1 MQYSRALRDRAFRSA
16 AAYPKEVNTMR
27 TRTIVLAL
35 AVLVLG
41 AMGGAILA
49 PPPANAVSREI
60 IQIQQSIAQ
69 ILQNQQ
75 DLRTDIDTRFASM
88 QVLVQQSLTAQNQ
101 LSQTM
106 GSLQKTVQDAVANS
120 GANTSSTTQQIQG
133 ISDNMTDM
141 QARVGKLA
149 QQMSDIQSTLQQIN
163 AKVSGPAPA
172 VQNPGAPMGSNP
184 GNDPGSSAQPP
195 VTTSQ
200 PATTAPMPGISGD
213 TLYTNALRDWN
224 GGHNDLSRQE
234 FNDYLKNF
242 PDGAF
247 APNAQFYLGEMFYS
261 QGQYSRAI
269 EAYDSVI
276 LNYPKSSKVA
286 PAMLEK
292 GRALAQTKK
301 KISAER
307 EFRELIHRYPGSD
320 EAKKAA
326 TELQGLS
333 PSH

>member
-1 MQYSRALRDRAFRSA
+1 MLAPESQGPLCDGSAAVEMQYSRALRGQVFRSA
-16 AAYPKEVNTMR
+16 AAHSKEVITMR

-41 AMGGAILA
+41 AMGGALLA
-49 PPPANAVSREI
+49 PPPADAVSREI

-101 LSQTM
+101 LNQTI
-106 GSLQKTVQDAVANS
+106 GSLQKTVQDAQANS
-120 GANTSSTTQQIQG
+120 GATNSSTTQQIQG
-133 ISDNMTDM
+133 ISDNMQDM

-163 AKVSGPAPA
+163 AKVSGAAPA
-172 VQNPGAPMGSNP
+172 VQNPGEPMGSNP

-213 TLYTNALRDWN
+213 TLYSNALRDLN
-224 GGHNDLSRQE
+224 GAHYALSRQE

-247 APNAQFYLGEMFYS
+247 ASNAQFY
-261 QGQYSRAI
+261 
-269 EAYDSVI
+269 
-276 LNYPKSSKVA
+276 
-286 PAMLEK
+286 
-292 GRALAQTKK
+292 
-301 KISAER
+301 
-307 EFRELIHRYPGSD
+307 
-320 EAKKAA
+320 
-326 TELQGLS
+326 
-333 PSH
+333 

>member
-1 MQYSRALRDRAFRSA
+1 
-16 AAYPKEVNTMR
+16 MR

-49 PPPANAVSREI
+49 PPPADAVSREI

-106 GSLQKTVQDAVANS
+106 GSLQKTVQDAQANS
-120 GANTSSTTQQIQG
+120 GATNSSTTQQIQG
-133 ISDNMTDM
+133 ISDNMQDM

-163 AKVSGPAPA
+163 AKVSGAAPA
-172 VQNPGAPMGSNP
+172 VQGTSGAPMGSNP
-184 GNDPGSSAQPP
+184 GPQGDASQPP
-195 VTTSQ
+195 VTSSQ
-200 PATTAPMPGISGD
+200 PAAPVPGISGD
-213 TLYTNALRDWN
+213 TLYSNALRDLN
-224 GGHNDLSRQE
+224 SAHYDLSRQE

-247 APNAQFYLGEMFYS
+247 ASNAQFYLGEIFYA

-269 EAYDSVI
+269 EAYDGVI

-286 PAMLEK
+286 PSMLEK
-292 GRALAQTKK
+292 GRALAQTNKK
-301 KISAER
+301 ASATR
-307 EFRELIHRYPGSD
+307 EFRELIRRYPGSD

-326 TELQGLS
+326 TELRGLS
-333 PSH
+333 PSR

>member
-1 MQYSRALRDRAFRSA
+1 
-16 AAYPKEVNTMR
+16 MR

-120 GANTSSTTQQIQG
+120 GATTSSTTQQIQG

-141 QARVGKLA
+141 QARVGKLS

-184 GNDPGSSAQPP
+184 GNDPGSSTNQPP
-195 VTTSQ
+195 LTSSQ
-200 PATTAPMPGISGD
+200 PATAAPLPGISGD
-213 TLYTNALRDWN
+213 TLYSNALRDLN
-224 GGHNDLSRQE
+224 GAHYDLSRQE

-247 APNAQFYLGEMFYS
+247 ASNAQFYLGEIFYA

-269 EAYDSVI
+269 DAYDGVI

-292 GRALAQTKK
+292 GRALAQTNKK
-301 KISAER
+301 ASATR

-326 TELQGLS
+326 TELRGLS
-333 PSH
+333 PSR

>member
-1 MQYSRALRDRAFRSA
+1 MENSRALRDSVFRSA
-16 AAYPKEVNTMR
+16 AAYPKEVITMR

-41 AMGGAILA
+41 AMGGALLA

-88 QVLVQQSLTAQNQ
+88 QVLIQQSLTAQNQ

-141 QARVGKLA
+141 QARVGKLS

-172 VQNPGAPMGSNP
+172 VQNPGAPTGSNP
-184 GNDPGSSAQPP
+184 GSDPATS
-195 VTTSQ
+195 SQ
-200 PATTAPMPGISGD
+200 PAAPVAAPGISGD
-213 TLYTNALRDWN
+213 TLYSNALRDLN
-224 GGHNDLSRQE
+224 GAHYDLSRQE

-247 APNAQFYLGEMFYS
+247 APNAQFYLGEMFYV

-269 EAYDSVI
+269 DAYDGVI

-292 GRALAQTKK
+292 GRALAQTNKK
-301 KISAER
+301 TSAMR
-307 EFRELIHRYPGSD
+307 EFRELIHKYPGSD

-326 TELQGLS
+326 TELRGLS

>member
-1 MQYSRALRDRAFRSA
+1 
-16 AAYPKEVNTMR
+16 MR

-41 AMGGAILA
+41 AMGGALLA

-75 DLRTDIDTRFASM
+75 DIRTDIDTRFASM

-101 LSQTM
+101 LNQTM
-106 GSLQKTVQDAVANS
+106 GSLQKTVQDAQANS
-120 GANTSSTTQQIQG
+120 GATNSSTTQQIQG
-133 ISDNMTDM
+133 ISDNMQDM

-149 QQMSDIQSTLQQIN
+149 QQMADIQSTLQQIN
-163 AKVSGPAPA
+163 AKVSGGAPA
-172 VQNPGAPMGSNP
+172 VQGTSGAPMGSSP
-184 GNDPGSSAQPP
+184 GPESYANQPP
-195 VTTSQ
+195 LGMSPQ
-200 PATTAPMPGISGD
+200 PAAPMPGISGD
-213 TLYTNALRDWN
+213 TLYSNALRDLN
-224 GGHNDLSRQE
+224 GAHYDLSRQE

-247 APNAQFYLGEMFYS
+247 ASNAQFYLGEISYA

-269 EAYDSVI
+269 EAYDGVI

-292 GRALAQTKK
+292 GRALAQTNKK
-301 KISAER
+301 VSATR
-307 EFRELIHRYPGSD
+307 EFRELIRKYPGSD

-326 TELQGLS
+326 SELRGLS
-333 PSH
+333 PSR

>member
-1 MQYSRALRDRAFRSA
+1 
-16 AAYPKEVNTMR
+16 MR

-41 AMGGAILA
+41 AMGGALLA
-49 PPPANAVSREI
+49 PPPADAVSREI

-75 DLRTDIDTRFASM
+75 DMRTDIDTRFAAM
-88 QVLVQQSLTAQNQ
+88 QVLVQQSLTAGNQ
-101 LSQTM
+101 LNQTM

-133 ISDNMTDM
+133 ISDNMQDM
-141 QARVGKLA
+141 QARVGKLS

-163 AKVSGPAPA
+163 AKVSG
-172 VQNPGAPMGSNP
+172 GAPPAQQPYAATSGSNP
-184 GNDPGSSAQPP
+184 GYGPDSSANQPP
-195 VTTSQ
+195 VSSS
-200 PATTAPMPGISGD
+200 PAPMQGISGD
-213 TLYTNALRDWN
+213 TLYANALRDMN
-224 GGHNDLSRQE
+224 SAHYDLSRQE
-234 FNDYLKNF
+234 FSDYLKNF

-247 APNAQFYLGEMFYS
+247 ASNSQFYLGEISYY

-269 EAYDSVI
+269 EAYDGVI

-292 GRALAQTKK
+292 GRALAQTNKK
-301 KISAER
+301 VSATR
-307 EFRELIHRYPGSD
+307 EFRELIRRYPGSD
-320 EAKKAA
+320 EAKRAA
-326 TELQGLS
+326 SELRGLS

>member
-1 MQYSRALRDRAFRSA
+1 MLAPESQGPLCDGSAAVEMQYSRALRDSVFRSA
-16 AAYPKEVNTMR
+16 AAYPKEVITMR

-41 AMGGAILA
+41 AMGGALLA

-101 LSQTM
+101 LNQTM

-141 QARVGKLA
+141 QARVGKLS

-163 AKVSGPAPA
+163 AKVSGAAPA

-213 TLYTNALRDWN
+213 TLYSNALRDLN
-224 GGHNDLSRQE
+224 GAHYALSRQE
-234 FNDYLKNF
+234 FND
-242 PDGAF
+242 
-247 APNAQFYLGEMFYS
+247 
-261 QGQYSRAI
+261 
-269 EAYDSVI
+269 
-276 LNYPKSSKVA
+276 
-286 PAMLEK
+286 
-292 GRALAQTKK
+292 
-301 KISAER
+301 
-307 EFRELIHRYPGSD
+307 
-320 EAKKAA
+320 
-326 TELQGLS
+326 
-333 PSH
+333 

>member
-1 MQYSRALRDRAFRSA
+1 
-16 AAYPKEVNTMR
+16 MR

-41 AMGGAILA
+41 AMGGAMLA

-75 DLRTDIDTRFASM
+75 DLRTDVDTRFAAM

-106 GSLQKTVQDAVANS
+106 GSLQKTVQDAQANS
-120 GANTSSTTQQIQG
+120 GATNSSTTQQIQG
-133 ISDNMTDM
+133 ISDNMQDM

-163 AKVSGPAPA
+163 AKVSGPAPG

-184 GNDPGSSAQPP
+184 GNDPGSSTNQP

-200 PATTAPMPGISGD
+200 PAAPVPGISGD
-213 TLYTNALRDWN
+213 TLYSNALRDLN
-224 GGHNDLSRQE
+224 GAHYDLSRQE

-247 APNAQFYLGEMFYS
+247 ASNAQFYLGEISYA

-269 EAYDSVI
+269 EAYDRVI

-292 GRALAQTKK
+292 GRALAQTNKK
-301 KISAER
+301 ASATR
-307 EFRELIHRYPGSD
+307 EFRELIRRYPGSD

-326 TELQGLS
+326 TELRGLS
-333 PSH
+333 PSR

>member
-1 MQYSRALRDRAFRSA
+1 
-16 AAYPKEVNTMR
+16 MR

-75 DLRTDIDTRFASM
+75 DLRTDVDTRFASM

-163 AKVSGPAPA
+163 AKVSGPPPA
-172 VQNPGAPMGSNP
+172 VQNPSGAPMGSNP
-184 GNDPGSSAQPP
+184 GNDPGSSASQPP

-213 TLYTNALRDWN
+213 TLYTECAARLERRALRFVAA
-224 GGHNDLSRQE
+224 GIQRLSE
-234 FNDYLKNF
+234 KF
-242 PDGAF
+242 PGWRLRVRTRSF
-247 APNAQFYLGEMFYS
+247 
-261 QGQYSRAI
+261 
-269 EAYDSVI
+269 
-276 LNYPKSSKVA
+276 
-286 PAMLEK
+286 
-292 GRALAQTKK
+292 
-301 KISAER
+301 ISAKCFTR
-307 EFRELIHRYPGSD
+307 RDSTAG
-320 EAKKAA
+320 
-326 TELQGLS
+326 
-333 PSH
+333 PSRRMTA

>member
-1 MQYSRALRDRAFRSA
+1 MQYSRALRDRVFRSA
-16 AAYPKEVNTMR
+16 AAYPKEVITMR

-75 DLRTDIDTRFASM
+75 DLRTDVDTRFASM

-120 GANTSSTTQQIQG
+120 GATTSSTTQQIQG
-133 ISDNMTDM
+133 ISDNMQDM
-141 QARVGKLA
+141 QARVGKLS

-163 AKVSGPAPA
+163 AKVSGAAPA

-200 PATTAPMPGISGD
+200 PVPVPGISGD
-213 TLYTNALRDWN
+213 TLYSNALRDLN
-224 GGHNDLSRQE
+224 GAHYDLSRQE

-247 APNAQFYLGEMFYS
+247 ASNAQFYLGEIFYA

-269 EAYDSVI
+269 EAYDGVI

-292 GRALAQTKK
+292 GRALAQTNKK
-301 KISAER
+301 VSATR
-307 EFRELIHRYPGSD
+307 EFRELIRKYPGSD

-326 TELQGLS
+326 TELRGLS
-333 PSH
+333 PSK

>member
-1 MQYSRALRDRAFRSA
+1 
-16 AAYPKEVNTMR
+16 MR

-41 AMGGAILA
+41 AMGGAMLA

-75 DLRTDIDTRFASM
+75 DLRTDVDTRFASM

-101 LSQTM
+101 LNQTM

-120 GANTSSTTQQIQG
+120 GATTSSTTQQIQG
-133 ISDNMTDM
+133 ISDNMQDM
-141 QARVGKLA
+141 QARVGKLS

-163 AKVSGPAPA
+163 AKVSGGAPA
-172 VQNPGAPMGSNP
+172 VQGTSGAPTGSNP
-184 GNDPGSSAQPP
+184 GPDSSANQPP
-195 VTTSQ
+195 GTSSQ
-200 PATTAPMPGISGD
+200 PATPVQGISGD
-213 TLYTNALRDWN
+213 TLYSNALRDLN
-224 GGHNDLSRQE
+224 GAHYDLSRQE

-247 APNAQFYLGEMFYS
+247 ASNAQFYLGEVSYA

-269 EAYDSVI
+269 EAYDGVI

-292 GRALAQTKK
+292 GRALAQTNKK
-301 KISAER
+301 VSAAR
-307 EFRELIHRYPGSD
+307 EFRELIRKYPGSD

-326 TELQGLS
+326 SELRGLA

>member
-1 MQYSRALRDRAFRSA
+1 
-16 AAYPKEVNTMR
+16 MR

-41 AMGGAILA
+41 AMGGAMLA

-75 DLRTDIDTRFASM
+75 DLRTDVDTRFASM

-101 LSQTM
+101 LSQTI

-141 QARVGKLA
+141 QARVGKLS

-184 GNDPGSSAQPP
+184 GNDPGNSANQPP

-200 PATTAPMPGISGD
+200 PAAPVPGISGD

-224 GGHNDLSRQE
+224 SAHYDLARQE

-247 APNAQFYLGEMFYS
+247 APNAQFYLGELAYS

-269 EAYDSVI
+269 EAYDGVI
-276 LNYPKSSKVA
+276 LNYPKSTKVA
-286 PAMLEK
+286 PSMLEK
-292 GRALAQTKK
+292 GRALAQTNKK
-301 KISAER
+301 ASATR

-326 TELQGLS
+326 TELRGLS

>member
-1 MQYSRALRDRAFRSA
+1 
-16 AAYPKEVNTMR
+16 MR

-41 AMGGAILA
+41 AMGGAMLA

-106 GSLQKTVQDAVANS
+106 GSLQKTVQDAQANS
-120 GANTSSTTQQIQG
+120 GATTSSTTQQIQG
-133 ISDNMTDM
+133 ISDNMQDM

-163 AKVSGPAPA
+163 AKVSGAAPA
-172 VQNPGAPMGSNP
+172 VQGTSGAPTGSNP
-184 GNDPGSSAQPP
+184 NPGPESYANQPP
-195 VTTSQ
+195 GTSSQ
-200 PATTAPMPGISGD
+200 PAAPAPVAGISGD
-213 TLYTNALRDWN
+213 TLYSNALRDLN
-224 GGHNDLSRQE
+224 SAHYDLSRQE

-247 APNAQFYLGEMFYS
+247 ASNAQFYLGEIFYA

-269 EAYDSVI
+269 EAYDGVI
-276 LNYPKSSKVA
+276 LNYSKSSKVA

-292 GRALAQTKK
+292 GRALAQTNKK
-301 KISAER
+301 VSATR
-307 EFRELIHRYPGSD
+307 EFRDLIRRYPGSD

-326 TELQGLS
+326 TELHGLS

>member
-1 MQYSRALRDRAFRSA
+1 
-16 AAYPKEVNTMR
+16 MR

-41 AMGGAILA
+41 AMGGALLA
-49 PPPANAVSREI
+49 PPPADAVSREI

-75 DLRTDIDTRFASM
+75 DQRTDIDTRFAAM

-101 LSQTM
+101 LNQTI
-106 GSLQKTVQDAVANS
+106 GSLQKTVQDAQANS

-133 ISDNMTDM
+133 ISDNMQDM

-163 AKVSGPAPA
+163 AKVSGGAPA
-172 VQNPGAPMGSNP
+172 VQGTSGAPMGSNP
-184 GNDPGSSAQPP
+184 GPDSYANQPGTSPQP
-195 VTTSQ
+195 
-200 PATTAPMPGISGD
+200 TAPVPGISGD
-213 TLYTNALRDWN
+213 TLYSNALRDLN
-224 GGHNDLSRQE
+224 SAHYDLSRQE

-247 APNAQFYLGEMFYS
+247 ASNAQFYLGEISYA

-269 EAYDSVI
+269 EAYDGVI
-276 LNYPKSSKVA
+276 LNYPKCSKVA

-307 EFRELIHRYPGSD
+307 EFRELIRRYPGSD

-326 TELQGLS
+326 TELRGLS
-333 PSH
+333 PSR

>member
-1 MQYSRALRDRAFRSA
+1 
-16 AAYPKEVNTMR
+16 MR

-41 AMGGAILA
+41 AMGGAMLA

-101 LSQTM
+101 LSQTI
-106 GSLQKTVQDAVANS
+106 GSLQKTVQDAQANS
-120 GANTSSTTQQIQG
+120 GATTSSTTQQIQG
-133 ISDNMTDM
+133 ISDNMQDM
-141 QARVGKLA
+141 QARVGKLS

-163 AKVSGPAPA
+163 AKVSGAAPA
-172 VQNPGAPMGSNP
+172 VQGTSGAPTGSNP

-195 VTTSQ
+195 ATSQ
-200 PATTAPMPGISGD
+200 PAAPVPGISGD
-213 TLYTNALRDWN
+213 TLYSNALRDLN
-224 GGHNDLSRQE
+224 GAHYDLSRQE

-247 APNAQFYLGEMFYS
+247 ASNAQFYLGEIFYA

-269 EAYDSVI
+269 EAYDGVI
-276 LNYPKSSKVA
+276 VNYPKSSKVA

-292 GRALAQTKK
+292 GRALAQTNKK
-301 KISAER
+301 VSATR
-307 EFRELIHRYPGSD
+307 EFRELIRRYPGSD

-326 TELQGLS
+326 TELRGLS
-333 PSH
+333 PSR

>member
-1 MQYSRALRDRAFRSA
+1 
-16 AAYPKEVNTMR
+16 MR

-41 AMGGAILA
+41 AMVGAILA
-49 PPPANAVSREI
+49 PPPADAVSREI

-75 DLRTDIDTRFASM
+75 DIRNDMATRFASM
-88 QVLVQQSLTAQNQ
+88 QTLVQQSLTAENQ
-101 LSQTM
+101 LSQNM
-106 GSLQKTVQDAVANS
+106 GALQKTIQDAQANN
-120 GANTSSTTQQIQG
+120 GASSTSTTQQMQG
-133 ISDNMTDM
+133 ISDNMQDM
-141 QARVGKLA
+141 QARMGKLA
-149 QQMSDIQSTLQQIN
+149 QQITDIQSTLQQIN
-163 AKVSGPAPA
+163 AKVSGGAPA
-172 VQNPGAPMGSNP
+172 QAPSGAMGSNP
-184 GNDPGSSAQPP
+184 NTSGPDSSAN
-195 VTTSQ
+195 Q
-200 PATTAPMPGISGD
+200 PAVTNPQPAAPQGISGD
-213 TLYTNALRDWN
+213 TLYSNALRDLN
-224 GGHNDLSRQE
+224 SAHYDLSRQE

-247 APNAQFYLGEMFYS
+247 ASNAQFYLGEILYA

-269 EAYDSVI
+269 EAYDGVI

-292 GRALAQTKK
+292 GRALAQTNKK
-301 KISAER
+301 VSATR
-307 EFRELIHRYPGSD
+307 EFRELIRRYPGSD

-326 TELQGLS
+326 SELRGLA